1 MSDYSSAR
9 YLAEWPRLPLEGSL
23 DLTYRCNNACRHCWL
38 SPPSGEELKKTE
50 LSFDEIR
57 RIVDEAR
64 ALGCRVWSLSGGEP
78 MLRPDFEAIL
88 DLISGRG
95 QGYAINTN
103 GTLITPAVA
112 RRFRAPGVKMIA
124 LYGPT
129 AEIHDHITR
138 NPGSFDATLRGLAY
152 LKEAGAKFVVQIV
165 PMRDNFASLK
175 EMIALAES
183 WSPVW
188 KLGATWLYLS
198 ASGDPERNREIIA
211 ERLTPEETAALAFTP
226 GDDDGFQASDA
237 ECVAGQ
243 DADSAGRSLAACFRR
258 RREFHVDPYGG
269 LSFCAKIKDPTL
281 RVDLRTRSFRDA
293 WETDLPERVKAYR
306 DAAPPERACD
316 GCRLAA
322 GCSWCAAHAYLENR
336 RAGEKV
342 NYLCAVANAD
352 RKLREDYERAHVRHY
367 RIAEITIRVES
378 DLPFEKDTYQEKL
391 VPFAVDG
398 PGPDTVRIRHRFGLP
413 DKKRLMTGEVV
424 YARSP
429 WIIRRNGDAW
439 HYLGITEVDAP
450 EDMHV
455 ATVFSQDYS
464 RGTIYHASDEHF
476 RRGRND
482 ALTLFPTDQILV
494 SQLLLDR
501 DGCYL
506 HAAGAILDGRGLL
519 FVGHSEAGKSTTVKM
534 LKGHAEILCDDRI
547 IVRKWPD
554 GFRIHG
560 SWSHGEVPDVSPSA
574 APLDGIFFIEKSS
587 RNEIHPPSGER
598 SFTARLL
605 SFLIKPLV
613 SADWWARS
621 IDLVARIAREVPC
634 YTMEFDKSGRIVDV
648 LKDYAVS
655 RPRRSGGIPGPES
668 GR

>member
-1 MSDYSSAR
+1 MPDFSSAR
-9 YLAEWPRLPLEGSL
+9 YVDEWPRLPLEGSL

-38 SPPSGEELKKTE
+38 SPPSPAELKRTE

-64 ALGCRVWSLSGGEP
+64 ALACRVWSLSGGEP

-88 DLISGRG
+88 ELVIGRG
-95 QGYAINTN
+95 RKYAINTN
-103 GTLITPAVA
+103 GTLITPAIA
-112 RRFRAPGVKMIA
+112 RRLRATGVKLIA

-129 AEIHDHITR
+129 AEVHDHITR
-138 NPGSFDATLRGLAY
+138 NPGSFEATLRGLAY

-165 PMRDNFASLK
+165 PMRDNYAYLK
-175 EMIALAES
+175 DMVTLAES

-188 KLGATWLYLS
+188 KLGASWLYLS
-198 ASGDPERNREIIA
+198 ASGDPARNREIVA
-211 ERLTPEETAALAFTP
+211 ERLTPEETAALDFSP
-226 GDDDGFQASDA
+226 GDDVSLESGGASC
-237 ECVAGQ
+237 EPRAGL
-243 DADSAGRSLAACFRR
+243 ASAAGSLAACFAR
-258 RREFHVDPYGG
+258 RREFHIDPYGG
-269 LSFCAKIKDPTL
+269 MSFCAKIKDPSL
-281 RVDLRTRSFRDA
+281 RVDLRARSFRDA
-293 WETDLPERVKAYR
+293 WEADLPGLVREYR
-306 DAAPPERACD
+306 GLETSGRTCG
-316 GCRLAA
+316 GCALAA
-322 GCSWCAAHAYLENR
+322 DCKWCAAHAFLEHR
-336 RAGEKV
+336 RAGDKV
-342 NYLCAVANAD
+342 DYLCAVAEAD
-352 RKLREDYERAHVRHY
+352 GKLRADYEKAHVRHY

-391 VPFAVDG
+391 APFAVDG

-413 DKKRLMTGEVV
+413 EPRRLMTGEIV

-439 HYLGITEVDAP
+439 HYLGVPDLNAP
-450 EDMHV
+450 EDMER
-455 ATVFSQDYS
+455 AAIFSRDYA
-464 RGTIYHASDEHF
+464 RGTIYHASEAPF
-476 RRGRND
+476 RHGRAD

-519 FVGHSEAGKSTTVKM
+519 FVGHSEAGKSTIVKM
-534 LKGHAEILCDDRI
+534 LKGRAEILCDDRV
-547 IVRKWPD
+547 IVRRWPD

-574 APLDGIFFIEKSS
+574 APLDGIFFIEKST
-587 RNEIHPPSGER
+587 RNEILPPSAER
-598 SFTARLL
+598 SVTTRLL
-605 SFLIKPLV
+605 SCLIKPLV
-613 SADWWARS
+613 SADWWATS

-648 LKDYAVS
+648 LERYAAS
-655 RPRRSGGIPGPES
+655 RPAGALPGPEG